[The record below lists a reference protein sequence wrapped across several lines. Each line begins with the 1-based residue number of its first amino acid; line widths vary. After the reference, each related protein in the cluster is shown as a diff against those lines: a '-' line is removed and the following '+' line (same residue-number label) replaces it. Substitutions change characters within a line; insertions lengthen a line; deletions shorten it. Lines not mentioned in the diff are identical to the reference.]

1 MNLFQ
6 MLDAIAAIADQGATQ
21 RQRLLALAS
30 DLVDASKEASIT
42 TMEKRDLRIAGKA
55 AERAAYALPQLR
67 EEVAQATRQINR
79 D

>member
-1 MNLFQ
+1 MNIFQ

-30 DLVDASKEASIT
+30 DLIDASQESSVT

-55 AERAAYALPQLR
+55 AERAAYALPPLR